1 MNSGFDQ
8 PPMPDQRMPAVFL
21 GHGSPMN
28 AITDNPFRDAWAA
41 LGRQL
46 PKPRAV
52 LCISA
57 HWESDEPRVCAAER
71 PETLHDFGGFPAEL
85 FAVHYPAAGSPA
97 LAQAVVMIAGG
108 EVMPDMRWGLDHG
121 AWQVLMHLF
130 PRADVPVLQL
140 SLARAYSAEQHIAL
154 ARKLAA
160 LRDAGV
166 MVLGS
171 GNIVHNLRMLSP
183 GATPVWARAFDAAAA
198 EAIARRDISALGDFG
213 RFPGAAQAVP
223 TPEHYWPLLYVMA
236 MAAPDEPLAQFN
248 TAYDWGS
255 ISMRSVRVG

>member
-1 MNSGFDQ
+1 MNNGSDQ
-8 PPMPDQRMPAVFL
+8 SPMRYQRMPAVFL

-28 AITDNPFRDAWAA
+28 AITDNPFRKSWMA
-41 LGRQL
+41 LGREL

-57 HWESDEPRVCAAER
+57 HWESDDPRVCAAAR

-85 FAVHYPAAGSPA
+85 FAIRYPAPGSPS
-97 LAQAVVMIAGG
+97 LAQEVVMSTNA
-108 EVMPDMRWGLDHG
+108 EVMTDMHWGLDHG

-130 PRADVPVLQL
+130 PMADVPIVQL
-140 SLARAYSAEQHIAL
+140 SLSRTYSAEKHVAL

-183 GATPVWARAFDAAAA
+183 GLTPDWATSFDAATA
-198 EAIARRDISALGDFG
+198 EAIARRDIAALSDFG
-213 RFPGAAQAVP
+213 GFPGAALAVP

-236 MAAPDEPLAQFN
+236 MAKPDEPLQMFN

-255 ISMRSVRVG
+255 ISMRSLRIG

>member
-1 MNSGFDQ
+1 
-8 PPMPDQRMPAVFL
+8 MPAVFL

-28 AITDNPFRDAWAA
+28 AITDNPFRTAWAA
-41 LGRQL
+41 LGREL
-46 PKPRAV
+46 PAPRAV

-57 HWESDEPRVCAAER
+57 HWETDMPKVCGIAQ
-71 PETLHDFGGFPAEL
+71 PETLHDFSGFPPAL
-85 FAVHYPAAGSPA
+85 HAVRYPAPGSPVLAAEVVA
-97 LAQAVVMIAGG
+97 LAGGAVALDG
-108 EVMPDMRWGLDHG
+108 RWGLDHG

-160 LRDAGV
+160 LRDAGA

>member
-1 MNSGFDQ
+1 MNIGSNRRQ
-8 PPMPDQRMPAVFL
+8 MRNQRMPALFI

-28 AITDNPFRDAWAA
+28 AITDNPFRNAWTA
-41 LGRQL
+41 LGREL

-57 HWESDEPRVCAAER
+57 HWESREPRVSEVAR

-85 FAVHYPAAGSPA
+85 FAVCYPAPGSPA
-97 LAQAVVMIAGG
+97 LAHEVVMRTDG
-108 EVMPDMRWGLDHG
+108 EVVPDRQWGLDHG

-130 PRADVPVLQL
+130 PSAGVPVAQMSL
-140 SLARAYSAEQHIAL
+140 SRGYSAEQHVAL
-154 ARKLAA
+154 SRRLVG
-160 LRDAGV
+160 LRDNGV

-171 GNIVHNLRMLSP
+171 GNIVHNLRQLSP
-183 GATPVWARAFDAAAA
+183 GTTPEWARAFDAAVAD
-198 EAIARRDISALGDFG
+198 AIAQRDISALCHFE

-236 MAAPDEPLAQFN
+236 MADPDEPLQMFN

-255 ISMRSVRVG
+255 ISMRSLRVG